1 MKKIFSLLL
10 LSLFLFSCSKG
21 YVIHGSVDGV
31 PNGTRVILERQQQSL
46 GFLVTIDSTTVQDG
60 HFTFEGKAA
69 EPALHQIAI
78 DSIRGKSLVIVEKGE
93 ISIKI
98 NKQNVALNKV
108 SGTYNNDELT
118 AFGTKTAAIQK
129 KVMDFQ
135 KANNDVMKEARA
147 KKDTATIRRLF
158 RENRALKNDINKEL
172 LALQEDYTNKHPK
185 AFISLILVQSAM
197 SYPDADI
204 AKVKGRFDALDAPL
218 KETVLGKNVEK
229 KLEELKTV
237 GVGRKAP
244 DFSAPDTTGK
254 NVALNE
260 SMGAVTIID
269 FWASWCPPCRKENP
283 NMVALYKE
291 FHDKGLNII
300 GVSLDKDA
308 TKWKEAI
315 EKDGLVWTQVSNLKY
330 WDDPI
335 AQKYGIESIPA
346 TFVLNQYGVVVAKDL
361 TGEALRK
368 KVANLLEKKN
378 KPAMPFPMGLKP
390 ADLQKK

>member
-1 MKKIFSLLL
+1 MKKIFSLLSLSVL
-10 LSLFLFSCSKG
+10 LISCSKG
-21 YVIHGSVDGV
+21 YVIRGTVDGV

-46 GFLVTIDSTTVQDG
+46 GFLVAVDSAKVQDG

-69 EPALHQIAI
+69 EPALYQIAI
-78 DSIRGKSLVIVEKGE
+78 DSVRGKSLVIVEEGD
-93 ISIKI
+93 ISIKV
-98 NKQNVALNKV
+98 NKENVALNKV

-118 AFGTKTAAIQK
+118 AFGSKTAAIQQ

-135 KANNDVMKEARA
+135 KANNIVMKEARA
-147 KKDTATIRRLF
+147 KKDTATINRLF

-172 LALQEDYTNKHPK
+172 LALQEDYTDKHPK
-185 AFISLILVQSAM
+185 SFISVILIQSAM

-204 AKVKGRFDALDAPL
+204 AKVRARFDNLDSSL
-218 KETVLGKNVEK
+218 KKTIVGKNVAK
-229 KLEELKTV
+229 KLEELKSINI
-237 GVGRKAP
+237 GRKAP
-244 DFSAPDTTGK
+244 DFSAPDTNGK
-254 NVALNE
+254 NVALSE
-260 SMGAVTIID
+260 SLGAVTIID

-308 TKWKEAI
+308 AKWKEAI
-315 EKDGLVWTQVSNLKY
+315 AKDGLVWTQISNLKY

-335 AQKYGIESIPA
+335 AQKYGVESIPA

-361 TGEALRK
+361 NGETLRQ
-368 KVANLLEKKN
+368 KVAKLLDKK
-378 KPAMPFPMGLKP
+378 KQPMMPFPMGGKALES
-390 ADLQKK
+390 KK